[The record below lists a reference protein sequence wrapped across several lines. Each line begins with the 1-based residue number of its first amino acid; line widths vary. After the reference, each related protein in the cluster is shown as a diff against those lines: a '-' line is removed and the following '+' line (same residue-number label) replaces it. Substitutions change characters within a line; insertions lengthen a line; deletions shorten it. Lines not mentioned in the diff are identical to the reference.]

1 MKSNNINL
9 LFKNNKD
16 DILIYYYIYL
26 NLYLF

>member
-9 LFKNNKD
+9 FFKNNKD